1 MLLQVL
7 LLYMSHPASTVRQQ
21 VSQLWEKVVQKRSSS
36 GTALQHNVMR
46 SLMSVVARYS
56 SLNASDGVSTAS
68 SRVGKIDSDW
78 AGMEA
83 ALLSLELVLRMLVS
97 PASSSS
103 LAAGSSSASAEV
115 VPHILHSKASAG
127 SSPPGAAP
135 PGLASNSATRT
146 GGSTSS
152 GTSSCGNPSVTSLQT
167 PSHAAAASHHM
178 ATPAS
183 PSERSPK
190 PSPMHGQKPHHCH

>member
-1 MLLQVL
+1 
-7 LLYMSHPASTVRQQ
+7 MSHPASTVRQQ

-36 GTALQHNVMR
+36 GTALQHNVMT

-56 SLNASDGVSTAS
+56 SLNASDGVNAAS
-68 SRVGKIDSDW
+68 SRSGKIDSDW

-103 LAAGSSSASAEV
+103 QAAGSSATSAEV
-115 VPHILHSKASAG
+115 APHMLRSKASAA
-127 SSPPGAAP
+127 SSPPGV
-135 PGLASNSATRT
+135 ASNSGIRT

-152 GTSSCGNPSVTSLQT
+152 GTSSCGNPSVASLQT
-167 PSHAAAASHHM
+167 PSHAAAALHHM

-190 PSPMHGQKPHHCH
+190 PSPMHGQAPRHCH